1 MMSRRLISTLVAT
14 ALIVPALLALTTT
27 PASAT
32 TFSNPGSI
40 ALNNPTETLADATPY
55 PSSITV
61 SGLTGTVSTVAVTL
75 SNVTYSYSQDI
86 DALLVGP
93 GGQSLILV
101 ANLGPSTGPSV
112 AANDSTVTFSDSGTL
127 PTANTPWGSSSTF
140 KPVNFPGFN
149 ETWGSPAPAGPYGD
163 PGTSGAGA
171 TLTSQF
177 GGTSPNGTWSLYAIT
192 TSAGDGTGAIADGWS
207 INVSTASAAATTT
220 AVASNNNPSF
230 TSAPANSVTFTAT
243 VEQSSNAAAVSEGT
257 VNFTAGGTTIA
268 GCGAVAV
275 AAGQATCTTSFTA
288 EGIDAIEAQFSGD
301 SNFGPSSASLS
312 QQVNDHTT
320 VTGNSYCNT
329 GSIALNNPPDT
340 LADATPYPS
349 DVFVSGLGGT
359 LSQVS
364 VTLSGVTYRYSQ
376 DIDALLVGPAGQSL
390 ILVANLGPSTGG
402 NVAASDSTV
411 TFSDS
416 GTLPTATTPWGSSST
431 FKPVNFG
438 GFNETW
444 GAPAPAGPYGDP
456 GTLGTGATLGSQ
468 FNGGSPNGT
477 WSLYLITTSAGDGT
491 GTVAGGWCV
500 GLTTSAA
507 AATTTTLASDNNP
520 SLTTA
525 PGNSVDFT
533 ATVQQTTDL
542 SNVSEGTVAFTAG
555 GSTIAGCGAVPVSV
569 GQAVCTTS
577 FTAEGSD
584 EIVAEYSG
592 DANFGSSNA
601 SLSQQVNDHTTV
613 TGTNYCNTGSIAL
626 NNPPDTVADAT
637 PYPSNV
643 FVSGLSG
650 NLTHVS
656 ATLNG
661 VTYPY
666 SQDIDA
672 LLVGPGG
679 QNLILVADLGPN
691 SGAGAPLSEATV
703 TFDDNGTLPAQN
715 TPWQGG
721 SSSTFKPV
729 NFGGF
734 NETWGPPAPAG
745 PYGDPGTLGTGA
757 TLGSQFDGTSP
768 NGTWSL
774 YLITTAAGD
783 GTGAVA
789 GGWCLGVT
797 TPSPPVLTESFGAP
811 SVNVGGTTSLSFT
824 VENPNAAASL
834 SGVGFTDAL
843 PAGLVVATPTGLTGS
858 CDDGTITAVAGTGS
872 LSLSGATLAASST
885 CSFSVNVTATVV
897 GNKVNT
903 TSAVTS
909 VEGGD
914 GAPATA
920 SLLVNGEPP
929 GISSVDGATFFVG
942 QSNSFTVQT
951 TGVPTPAISET
962 GTLPGGVSFVD
973 NGDGTATISGDPS
986 PGTGGSY
993 PITITADNGVD
1004 PPATQD
1010 FTLVVEQAPM
1020 ITSPGIAAFADGQ
1033 AGTYTITTTG
1043 SPAPSIVETGK
1054 LPNGLTFADNGDGT
1068 ATIAGLTTSM
1078 PRTVHLTI
1086 TASNGAGTT
1095 TAPLALSVVA
1105 DVPGETLS
1113 VTCRPH
1119 FRDIRLAVATLEAV
1133 GGGTMDLQP
1142 GCTSHVGS
1150 GPGTGLFYTTA
1161 NGSDAIPPVTVPIT
1175 INGNGDVVAL
1185 AKGASAM
1192 RLIEVE
1198 SSGSLTLNDVTLRG
1212 GDDESSF
1219 GGGAV
1224 FNAGTLNLTDVT
1236 ILRNRSSYAGDD
1248 LLNDG
1253 TMTIS
1258 GGTVTDDVEEITAA
1272 VVSFGDLD
1280 VSGTAFTHDGEGAI
1294 EQFGGSVSVTDATF
1308 SFDVQEVGAAI
1319 FTDTASAFVTD
1330 STFTDNTSLFGA
1342 AVAAADGTTVL
1353 VDDTVV
1359 HNYDYLGGALGADG
1373 STLDVTDSTVADNL
1387 NAGDEFPGSA
1397 VTSIDG
1403 ATVNLA
1409 GDVLATKYADPLGEC
1424 GTDGASSIVDGGYNF
1439 SDDSSCGFTQ
1449 STSQVVSSLRH
1460 DFGTLA
1466 NHGGPVETVPEQA
1479 GSPTIDVVPSTA
1491 TDVNGLELCAGT
1503 DARGVARPQTGCDAG
1518 SFQTVS
1524 TTTTIG
1530 LSKPTIPDGSP
1541 EVLTATVTPS
1551 SSLSQPTTVVDFYR
1565 TKNGHAVLIGSA
1577 DLNGSDPDEA
1587 TLTTSSLPLGTYTV
1601 TAVFVAAN
1609 GFLSSTATAVSI
1621 TVS

>member
-1 MMSRRLISTLVAT
+1 MMRRRLISILVAT

-32 TFSNPGSI
+32 TFSNSGSI
-40 ALNNPTETLADATPY
+40 TLNNPTETLADATPY
-55 PSSITV
+55 PSNISV

-93 GGQSLILV
+93 GGRSLILV
-101 ANLGPSTGPSV
+101 ANLGPSTGGSV
-112 AANDSTVTFSDSGTL
+112 AASNSTVTFSDAGTL
-127 PTANTPWGSSSTF
+127 PTSSTPWGSSSTF

-149 ETWGSPAPAGPYGD
+149 ETWGAPAPAGPYGD

-171 TLTSQF
+171 TLTSEF
-177 GGTSPNGTWSLYAIT
+177 GGTSPNGTWSLYVIT
-192 TSAGDGTGAIADGWS
+192 TSAGDGTGAIAGGWS
-207 INVSTASAAATTT
+207 INVLTASAAGTTT

-230 TSAPANSVTFTAT
+230 TSTPANSVTFTAS

-257 VNFTAGGTTIA
+257 VNFTAAGATIA

-275 AAGQATCTTSFTA
+275 TAGQATCTTSFAA
-288 EGIDAIEAQFSGD
+288 EGTDAIEAQYSGD
-301 SNFGPSSASLS
+301 ANFGPSSASLS
-312 QQVNDHTT
+312 QVVNDHTT

-329 GSIALNNPPDT
+329 GSITLNNPPDT

-349 DVFVSGLGGT
+349 DVFASGLGGT

-364 VTLSGVTYRYSQ
+364 VTLSGVSYRYSQ
-376 DIDALLVGPAGQSL
+376 DIDALLVGPGGQSL

-402 NVAASDSTV
+402 SVAASDSTV
-411 TFSDS
+411 SFSDA

-468 FNGGSPNGT
+468 FDGVSPNGT
-477 WSLYLITTSAGDGT
+477 WSLYVITTSAGDGT
-491 GTVAGGWCV
+491 GAIAGGWCV
-500 GLTTSAA
+500 DLTTSSA

-520 SLTTA
+520 SFTAA
-525 PGNSVDFT
+525 PGNSVDFS
-533 ATVQQTTDL
+533 ATVQQTSDL

-555 GSTIAGCGAVPVSV
+555 GSTISGCGGVPVAA

-577 FTAEGSD
+577 FTAEGTD
-584 EIVAEYSG
+584 AIVAQYSG
-592 DANFGSSNA
+592 DANFGASSA
-601 SLSQQVNDHTTV
+601 GLSQQVNDHTTV

-650 NLTHVS
+650 NLTQLSV
-656 ATLNG
+656 TLNG

-679 QNLILVADLGPN
+679 QTLILVANLGPN
-691 SGAGAPLSEATV
+691 SGAGAPVSNATV
-703 TFDDNGTLPAQN
+703 TFDDNGALPTET
-715 TPWQGG
+715 TPWG
-721 SSSTFKPV
+721 SSSSFKPV

-734 NETWGPPAPAG
+734 NETWGAPAPAG
-745 PYGDPGTLGTGA
+745 PYGDPETLGTGA

-797 TPSPPVLTESFGAP
+797 TPSAPVLSESFGAP
-811 SVNVGGTTSLSFT
+811 SINVGGTTSLSFT

-834 SGVGFTDAL
+834 SGVGFTDTL
-843 PAGLVVATPTGLTGS
+843 PAGLVVATPPGLTGS
-858 CDDGTITAVAGTGS
+858 CDGGTITAVAGS
-872 LSLSGATLAASST
+872 SSISLSGATLAASST
-885 CSFSVNVTATVV
+885 CSFSLNVTATTV

-909 VEGGD
+909 VEGGN

-951 TGVPTPAISET
+951 SGVPAPAISET
-962 GTLPGGVSFVD
+962 GTLPGGVTFID
-973 NGDGTATISGDPS
+973 NGDGTATISGDPP
-986 PGTGGSY
+986 PGSGGSY
-993 PITITADNGVD
+993 PITITADNGVA

-1033 AGTYTITTTG
+1033 AGSYTITTTG
-1043 SPAPSIVETGK
+1043 SPAPAISETGK
-1054 LPNGLTFADNGDGT
+1054 LPSGLNFTDNGDGS
-1068 ATIAGLTTSM
+1068 ATIAGLTNST
-1078 PRTVHLTI
+1078 PRSLQLTI
-1086 TASNGAGTT
+1086 TASNGAGTAT
-1095 TAPLALSVVA
+1095 EPFALSVVA
-1105 DVPGETLS
+1105 DRPGETLS

-1119 FRDIRLAVATLEAV
+1119 FHDIRLAVATLEAV
-1133 GGGTMDLQP
+1133 GGGTIDLQP
-1142 GCTSHVGS
+1142 GCTSHVGT

-1175 INGNGDVVAL
+1175 INGNNDVVAL
-1185 AKGASAM
+1185 ASGASAM
-1192 RLIEVE
+1192 RLFEVD
-1198 SSGSLTLNDVTLRG
+1198 SSGSLALNDLTLRG
-1212 GDDESSF
+1212 GDDESLS

-1224 FNAGTLNLTDVT
+1224 YNAGTLNLSDVT
-1236 ILRNRSSYAGDD
+1236 LSGDRSSYDGDD
-1248 LLNDG
+1248 LLNTG
-1253 TMTIS
+1253 TMTIT
-1258 GGTVTDDVEEITAA
+1258 GGSVTDDLQEITPA
-1272 VVSFGDLD
+1272 VISSGNLV
-1280 VSGTAFTHDGEGAI
+1280 VSGTSFSHDGEGAI
-1294 EQFGGSVSVTDATF
+1294 EQFGGSISVTDATF
-1308 SFDVQEVGAAI
+1308 SFDVQEEGAGI
-1319 FTDTASAFVTD
+1319 LTEDASPATISD
-1330 STFTDNTSLFGA
+1330 STFTENTSLFGA
-1342 AVAAADGTTVL
+1342 AVAAAGGSAVL

-1359 HNYDYLGGALGADG
+1359 KNFDFLGGALGADG
-1373 STLDVTDSTVADNL
+1373 STLDVTDSTVLDNL
-1387 NAGDEFPGSA
+1387 DAGDEFPGSA

-1409 GDVLATKYADPLGEC
+1409 GDVLVTKYADPVGEC
-1424 GTDGASSIVDGGYNF
+1424 GTDGASSIIDGGYNF

-1449 STSQVVSSLRH
+1449 STSQVVSNLRH
-1460 DFGTLA
+1460 DFGSLGQ
-1466 NHGGPVETVPEQA
+1466 HGGPVETIPEQA

-1491 TDVNGLELCAGT
+1491 ADVNGLELCGGT
-1503 DARGVARPQTGCDAG
+1503 DARGVPRPQTGCDAG

-1524 TTTTIG
+1524 TTTTVG
-1530 LSKPTIPDGSP
+1530 LSDPTIAHGSP
-1541 EVLTATVTPS
+1541 EVLTATVGPS
-1551 SSLSQPTTVVDFYR
+1551 SSLSEPTTSVNFYR
-1565 TKNGHAVLIGSA
+1565 TKNGHTVLIGSA
-1577 DLNGSDPDEA
+1577 HLDGSNPDEA
-1587 TLTTSSLPLGTYTV
+1587 KLTTSSLPVGTYTV
-1601 TAVFVAAN
+1601 SASFVAAN
-1609 GFLSSTATAVSI
+1609 GFLSSAATAVSI